1 MTLKNQRWLVFGS
14 LSLQLVI
21 TTLGA
26 KLLTP
31 DLPNWLVSTVMLLIP
46 YVIWLIQVVIGR
58 GLQVTRGI
66 SSGLLAVAHLWY
78 VLISLNGYERMLVS
92 PFLLQQLPYV
102 LIVVAVIFGID
113 DWRKSLK
120 KVPLSQERKTLAKGE
135 FVPLII
141 ATLLPIFALY
151 PGKAPRMT
159 LAYVD
164 QGVPLDLFSR
174 GFLEFLT
181 LPSLL
186 MLILASLNVAYVLKR
201 PVAKSRKYGSVGFLL
216 AMLLF
221 IGIVLFAPYIF
232 WTGVNPLIF
241 SVLFVCGVLITPTN
255 YQFKSKKELPFSNK

>member
-31 DLPNWLVSTVMLLIP
+31 NLPNWLVSTIMLLIP

-58 GLQVTRGI
+58 GSNLTRGI
-66 SSGLLAVAHLWY
+66 SSSLLAVTHLWSL
-78 VLISLNGYERMLVS
+78 LISLNGYERMLVS
-92 PFLLQQLPYV
+92 PFILQQLPYV

-113 DWRKSLK
+113 DWRKSLN
-120 KVPLSQERKTLAKGE
+120 KVAISQEKKTLAKGE
-135 FVPLII
+135 FVSLII